1 MIPEAAGTAGDG
13 SAVPEISVVV
23 PARDEGERVAAT
35 IASAL
40 AAAAAPDRV
49 EAVVVDDCSAPGR
62 RPRITDVA
70 DRRRSRV
77 IRSDHHLGV
86 GAARNLAARHA
97 RGRLLF
103 ITDAHTR
110 FSDGWD
116 HEAARLVS
124 GDRIISVAVRDQT
137 SDWRGHGCRLVVPY
151 MGTRWNTAAP
161 TGPEPHV
168 QIASSAGTVVD
179 SALFAR
185 LGGYDEGMVHYGG
198 FEPEFSVRAWRS
210 GAHIVHTTA
219 IEIAHRFKPP
229 DECTTFLGAARTA
242 MVHNCLRF
250 GTLHLPESM
259 ILEMVRLHALEYPDH
274 IQRALAMLQQR
285 GAWQRR
291 AQLEASLPYGFASF
305 VERFALLDQIGR
317 PVPQQ

>member
-1 MIPEAAGTAGDG
+1 MTPGAGTV
-13 SAVPEISVVV
+13 VPEISVVL
-23 PARDEGERVAAT
+23 PARDEGDRVGAT
-35 IASAL
+35 VASAL

-49 EAVVVDDCSAPGR
+49 EVVVVDDCSAPGR
-62 RPRITDVA
+62 RPQIADGR
-70 DRRRSRV
+70 DRRRTRV
-77 IRSDHHLGV
+77 IRSDRHLGV

-103 ITDAHTR
+103 VTDAHTG
-110 FSDGWD
+110 FSTGWD
-116 HEAARLVS
+116 HEAVRLATAGRVVS
-124 GDRIISVAVRDQT
+124 ATVRDQS

-161 TGPEPHV
+161 TGPAPHV
-168 QIASSAGTVVD
+168 QIASSAGTILE
-179 SALFAR
+179 SALFTR

-198 FEPEFSVRAWRS
+198 FEPEFSVRAWRA
-210 GAHIVHTTA
+210 GAEIVHTTA
-219 IEIAHRFKPP
+219 IEVTHRFKPS
-229 DECTTFLGAARTA
+229 DECTAFLDTARTA

-274 IQRALAMLQQR
+274 VQQALVMLQQR

-291 AQLEASLPYGFASF
+291 VQLATSLPHGFASF
-305 VERFALLDQIGR
+305 VRRFALHDQIGR
-317 PVPQQ
+317 PVPQE